1 MILLSAPKKLTEISN
16 MQTILILDNIRS
28 THNVGSIFRTA
39 DAAGISKL
47 YLVGTTPSPV
57 DRFGREQSDIA
68 KTALGAEK
76 TIPWEYAESTLEILA
91 KYPEH
96 FSIALEQSENSKD
109 YKTLEAKEK
118 NIVVLGPE
126 VTGLPPEILNAC
138 DAVAEIPMLGEKES
152 LNVSVATGIFLFRF
166 LKI

>member
-1 MILLSAPKKLTEISN
+1 MKTE
-16 MQTILILDNIRS
+16 TILILDNIRS

-39 DAAGISKL
+39 DAAGISKI
-47 YLVGTTPSPV
+47 YLVGTTPDPI

-76 TIPWEYAESTLEILA
+76 SIAWEHAPNTLEILV

-96 FSIALEQSENSKD
+96 FKVALEQSLNSID
-109 YKTLEAKEK
+109 YKEIKAKENLPAQAG
-118 NIVVLGPE
+118 NIIILGTE
-126 VTGLPPEILNAC
+126 VTGIPKDILDAC
-138 DAVAEIPMLGEKES
+138 DAVAEIPMQGGKES

-166 LKI
+166 LNR

>member
-1 MILLSAPKKLTEISN
+1 

-39 DAAGISKL
+39 DAAGISKI
-47 YLVGTTPSPV
+47 YLVGTTPNPI
-57 DRFGREQSDIA
+57 DRFGREQKDIA

-76 TIPWEYAESTLEILA
+76 NIPWEHADSTSEILN
-91 KYPEH
+91 KYPEYLKV
-96 FSIALEQSENSKD
+96 ALEQSPDSKD
-109 YKTLEAKEK
+109 YKSIVPKEK

-126 VTGLPPEILNAC
+126 VTGLPKEIIGAC
-138 DAVAEIPMLGEKES
+138 DVVAEIPMAGEKES

-166 LKI
+166 LGI